1 MVDGR
6 VLKPPKR
13 AVDGL
18 TQWAVS
24 IWPYVNGKALMS
36 GLQLSSMEASQ
47 MLDVIHYLFEDDM
60 RYSSGEQAEAV
71 GKSREILY
79 RQLYDVEYIFA
90 GSSRSSRSGNNSNS
104 FDDFDNLQ
112 PFDPKKKVTK
122 PYIPPTQF
130 DPDSGLPMSG
140 NGLLEA
146 PLN

>member
-1 MVDGR
+1 
-6 VLKPPKR
+6 
-13 AVDGL
+13 
-18 TQWAVS
+18 
-24 IWPYVNGKALMS
+24 MS

-47 MLDVIHYLFEDDM
+47 MLDVIHYLFEEDM

-79 RQLYDVEYIFA
+79 RQLYDVEYMFA
-90 GSSRSSRSGNNSNS
+90 GSSRSSSTRGNNS
-104 FDDFDNLQ
+104 FDNFDNLQ

-122 PYIPPTQF
+122 PYIPPTRF

>member
-1 MVDGR
+1 
-6 VLKPPKR
+6 
-13 AVDGL
+13 
-18 TQWAVS
+18 
-24 IWPYVNGKALMS
+24 
-36 GLQLSSMEASQ
+36 MEASQ

>member
-1 MVDGR
+1 
-6 VLKPPKR
+6 
-13 AVDGL
+13 
-18 TQWAVS
+18 
-24 IWPYVNGKALMS
+24 MS

-79 RQLYDVEYIFA
+79 RQLYDVEYLFA
-90 GSSRSSRSGNNSNS
+90 GSSRSSRVGSKTS

-140 NGLLEA
+140 SGLLEP
-146 PLN
+146 PLR